1 MLEGTIVVADDHGT
15 IVVADDHE
23 ATRSVLGELLRSD
36 GWTVLEARDGMELF
50 ELAFANH
57 PDAVV
62 ADLAMPRMG
71 GLRAARALR
80 NSPGCAGE
88 VMIAITG
95 QKLRGPQEAAVDLV
109 FDGVLLKP
117 VRPEE
122 LRDALRRGLESAES
136 SHREFP
142 ADV

>member
-1 MLEGTIVVADDHGT
+1 MPEGTIVVADDHE
-15 IVVADDHE
+15 D
-23 ATRSVLGELLRSD
+23 TRWILGELLRSD
-36 GWTVLEARDGMELF
+36 GWTVLEARDGVELF
-50 ELAFANH
+50 ELAFENH

-80 NSPGCAGE
+80 DSPGCADE

-95 QKLRGPQEAAVDLV
+95 QELLRSQGAAVDLV

-117 VRPEE
+117 VRPAE
-122 LRDALRRGLESAES
+122 LRSALQRGLESAKPS
-136 SHREFP
+136 
-142 ADV
+142 V